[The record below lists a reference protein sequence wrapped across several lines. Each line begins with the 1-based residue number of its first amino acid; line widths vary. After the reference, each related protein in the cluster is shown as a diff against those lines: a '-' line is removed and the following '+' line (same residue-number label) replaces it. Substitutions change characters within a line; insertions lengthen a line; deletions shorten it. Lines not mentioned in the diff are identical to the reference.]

1 MIGFFGTA
9 LVAAGLVMGQPRI
22 QTADSVIQVDNK
34 SKAISV
40 LRESGVKAVDLK
52 AMPFVIPNVK
62 IDGLDRASGGMIELN
77 AVIDRSQFSDS
88 LASVKYQWVVLEN
101 GKKKSDVVTWP
112 DGSKIFFAAGKV
124 GQEYTVIL
132 DIDCLFELKDGQ
144 TIKDVDMN
152 SPEMLVS
159 KVVVGEPPAPGPGPA
174 PTPTPTPAP
183 VFPDSKYKLAPFAYT
198 TLSEDPNL
206 SKEEKAT
213 LGAKVAEKL
222 EGVASQIGALDTMK
236 DLKVIIAETGKQVAA
251 GFNEVKI
258 DIAKTQLLKTKL
270 SDKIFELYK
279 SKNVNTP
286 EDIQE
291 AWRELALGLK
301 TYK

>member
-1 MIGFFGTA
+1 
-9 LVAAGLVMGQPRI
+9 
-22 QTADSVIQVDNK
+22 
-34 SKAISV
+34 
-40 LRESGVKAVDLK
+40 
-52 AMPFVIPNVK
+52 
-62 IDGLDRASGGMIELN
+62 
-77 AVIDRSQFSDS
+77 
-88 LASVKYQWVVLEN
+88 
-101 GKKKSDVVTWP
+101 
-112 DGSKIFFAAGKV
+112 
-124 GQEYTVIL
+124 
-132 DIDCLFELKDGQ
+132 
-144 TIKDVDMN
+144 
-152 SPEMLVS
+152 MLVS